1 MSIPSSLSF
10 VDCFFFGG
18 GGVFLVNIQKYFL
31 ASEVIDDNNFEK
43 TIYRDWNFSFLEAFR
58 TVHRCYHEYLIFYK

>member
-1 MSIPSSLSF
+1 M
-10 VDCFFFGG
+10 
-18 GGVFLVNIQKYFL
+18 NIQKYFL

-58 TVHRCYHEYLIFYK
+58 TVH